1 MSTGNQAYL
10 DNTMLGETV
19 IYCDD
24 KSVKHPAMILNPVS
38 DEIVDLI
45 VYNRNTE
52 QLPIDALVKAVPFN
66 HKIEAVPGTWW
77 RRNKF

>member
-1 MSTGNQAYL
+1 MSGNQAYL

-24 KSVKHPAMILNPVS
+24 KGIKHPAMILKAIS
-38 DEIVDLI
+38 DEIVDLMVFAEI
-45 VYNRNTE
+45 NTVTV
-52 QLPIDALVKAVPFN
+52 QTIPFN
-66 HKIEAVPGTWW
+66 HKIESVPGTWW

>member
-19 IYCDD
+19 IYCDKD
-24 KSVKHPAMILNPVS
+24 GNRNSAMILNPIS

-45 VYNRNTE
+45 VFDRHVE
-52 QLPIDALVKAVPFN
+52 QLPIDSLAKGVQFN
-66 HKIEAVPGTWW
+66 HKIEAVPNTWW
-77 RRNKF
+77 RRNKM